1 MYNTYKTTENINNWN
16 NTQPPPHYN
25 IDTIPTAPLEP
36 LPIISKSQKIHNLIS
51 KYEIDNLFSEKLDV
65 LSNYEIVLLI
75 DDSGSM
81 NTPLVDSIH
90 NTRWDELKEVV
101 KIVIEVTTIFD
112 DDGIDI
118 NFLPIEY
125 RMSHLPRKDLLHY
138 NWQLDEDKTPHFIKY
153 GKVWFFS
160 GFDKATRNN
169 LMEQTWEAVKDN
181 YK

>member
-1 MYNTYKTTENINNWN
+1 M
-16 NTQPPPHYN
+16 
-25 IDTIPTAPLEP
+25 
-36 LPIISKSQKIHNLIS
+36 SKDYAIRKVQNEVKR
-51 KYEIDNLFSEKLDV
+51 
-65 LSNYEIVLLI
+65 
-75 DDSGSM
+75 GTCQ
-81 NTPLVDSIH
+81 TPL
-90 NTRWDELKEVV
+90 NYVV
-101 KIVIEVTTIFD
+101 QKL
-112 DDGIDI
+112 GIDI
-118 NFLPIEY
+118 NFLPTQY